1 MRTEPGESS
10 RLTHWILG
18 CVVGLCLCSCDRLSI
33 PKGAADTTPAV
44 QAPIAETS
52 ATPVTQR
59 AQPIPAEA
67 IAAQAIALATEVA
80 RPTATPDARVL
91 NPENQHLY
99 LFIGGDPYS
108 WHRARDFCVSRG
120 GYLVTIES
128 ASENGFVRRLAEV
141 GSWLGATDEIQ
152 EGTWVWVTGEPW
164 GFADWDSGEPS
175 NTPSDRNAGEHYLSV
190 SSHGATWND
199 QPLENANTFVCE
211 WDPASP

>member
-1 MRTEPGESS
+1 M
-10 RLTHWILG
+10 
-18 CVVGLCLCSCDRLSI
+18 
-33 PKGAADTTPAV
+33 
-44 QAPIAETS
+44 
-52 ATPVTQR
+52 
-59 AQPIPAEA
+59 PIPAEA

-99 LFIGGDPYS
+99 LFIGNPDS
-108 WHRARDFCVSRG
+108 WHRARDTCASRG

-128 ASENGFVRRLAEV
+128 VPENGFVRELAAV

-152 EGTWVWVTGEPW
+152 EGTWAWVTGEPW
-164 GFADWDSGEPS
+164 DFADWDRDEPS
-175 NTPSDRNAGEHYLSV
+175 NTPSDRSAGEHYLSV

-211 WDPASP
+211 WDPVSP

>member
-1 MRTEPGESS
+1 VTTKPGESGHAA
-10 RLTHWILG
+10 LWMLG
-18 CVVGLCLCSCDRLSI
+18 CVASLCLCSCGR
-33 PKGAADTTPAV
+33 PFMPGEPTQTAPAV
-44 QAPIAETS
+44 QVALT
-52 ATPVTQR
+52 ATAMPAVTQT
-59 AQPIPAEA
+59 AQPIPAQA

-80 RPTATPDARVL
+80 RPTATPDARVV

-99 LFIGGDPYS
+99 LFIGNPDT

-120 GYLVTIES
+120 GYLVTVES

-152 EGTWVWVTGEPW
+152 EGTWAWVTGEPW

-175 NTPSDRNAGEHYLSV
+175 NTPSDRSAGEHYLSV

-211 WDPASP
+211 WDPVSP